1 MKISRFCK
9 YVSVL
14 LLTFGFSPALFAD
27 TTYTWQRGE
36 NTVTSESTN
45 LQGSSYGSS
54 FQNNDVITIYTDVT
68 TSTGQFNG
76 NGVGAAG
83 QLTIQ
88 SATPGTQVTIT
99 CQTGQRFCDFAH
111 GTYYL
116 SDLHFLN
123 YGKSND
129 GGAVFYRNDLNP
141 TTFVLSNVTAENG
154 IANNA
159 SAFRAA
165 TGMTVSGTATFL
177 NNTVTLDG
185 AAVLTTASG
194 NMTFQGADS
203 NMTFTGSKYKDG
215 SGNLSVG
222 YDVSAANI
230 AFNDAGTYSLGG
242 GIKSGGAVTIN
253 GANVT
258 LGPESKSTISGKTT
272 VQAGTL
278 TLNSTNFTTSGVEV
292 SAGATLATKGL
303 TVPLTNNGTTTL
315 TTASATI
322 TNLAGTDTAATISWD
337 PSITDA
343 KSLTLNNTADT
354 SYAGTIL
361 GDVSVTKTGANELL
375 FPSGVTNAGIDF
387 TISQGT
393 IALGATNSTT
403 IYTIAG
409 DVTLDGGSFVIR
421 SANAAGSVK
430 VADHVYVTEK
440 GGTLGITS
448 SRAYV
453 NGILEAPGADTSNTT
468 LYFNGGRVFING
480 TSTFKGFVEVKGG
493 WNHFSNESLA
503 STKGLIL
510 NGGVIQFYGEN
521 PGGGTATNSL
531 SVPIYMKGAS
541 AIQCGWSNTFNLNG
555 PLTDLE
561 GADLT
566 NKRLTINKDSG
577 YVVFNGEVNTK
588 AILFLSDNARIGGA
602 NDATFGGLGGT
613 DTGKGL
619 TLAAATTKNLTLNV
633 PAGTSPSYAG
643 QLAAAFNLVK
653 TGEGTQTFATTG
665 IGSAATPLNSLT
677 INEGAVKMTGGAPI
691 YTNALTLNADGTLE
705 FGTGEYKIQTPSITS
720 NGGQMVLAFNS
731 ATDYTVL
738 DFTGSTFSTLDDGI
752 LGLNQSTYTLE
763 QFKEY
768 EIAKNVPAMAE
779 DFNYQ
784 ALLGDGSSLFSL
796 NRVGDS
802 LILQIDNNAVPEPAA
817 WLILLLGIPMILR
830 RRR

>member
-1 MKISRFCK
+1 MKISRLRK

-14 LLTFGFSPALFAD
+14 ILTFGFCPALFAD
-27 TTYTWQRGE
+27 TTFTWQRGE

-54 FQNNDVITIYTDVT
+54 FQNNDIITIYTDVT
-68 TSTGQFNG
+68 ASSGQFNA
-76 NGVGAAG
+76 NGIGADG
-83 QLTIQ
+83 QITIQ

-99 CQTGQRFCDFAH
+99 CETGQRFCDYAH
-111 GTYYL
+111 GTYIL

-123 YGKSND
+123 FGKSND
-129 GGAVFYRNDLNP
+129 GGAVFYRNDLSP

-185 AAVLTTASG
+185 AAVLTTAGG
-194 NMTFQGADS
+194 NMTFQGAGS
-203 NMTFTGSKYKDG
+203 NITFTGSKYKDG

-222 YDVSAANI
+222 YDVSATNI

-242 GIKSGGAVTIN
+242 GIKANGAVTIN
-253 GANVT
+253 GASVT
-258 LGPESKSTISGKTT
+258 LGEDSKSAISGKTT

-337 PSITDA
+337 PAITDA

-354 SYAGTIL
+354 SYAGTIV
-361 GDVSVTKTGANELL
+361 GDASITKTGANELL
-375 FPSGVTNAGIDF
+375 FPSGVTNAGVDF

-393 IALGATNSTT
+393 IALGATNAAT

-409 DVTLDGGSFVIR
+409 DVTLDGGAFVIR
-421 SANAAGSVK
+421 SANAGTVVK
-430 VADHVYVTEK
+430 VADHVYVTEN
-440 GGTLGITS
+440 GGTIGITG

-453 NGILEAPGADTSNTT
+453 NGLLAAPDADTSNTT
-468 LYFNGGRVFING
+468 VYFNGGRVFING
-480 TSTFKGFVEVKGG
+480 TSTYKGFVEVNAG

-503 STKGLIL
+503 STKGLVL
-510 NGGVIQFYGEN
+510 NGGTVQFYGEN

-531 SVPIYMKGAS
+531 SVPIYMKGTS
-541 AIQCGWSNTFNLNG
+541 AIQCGWSATFNLNG
-555 PLTDLE
+555 SLTDLD

-566 NKRLTINKDSG
+566 NKRLNINKDSG

-588 AILFLSDNARIGGA
+588 AILYLYDNAKIGGA
-602 NDATFGGLGGT
+602 NDATFGGLGGAANV
-613 DTGKGL
+613 GL

-633 PAGTSPSYAG
+633 DASTSPSYAG
-643 QLAAAFNLVK
+643 QLASAFNLVK
-653 TGEGTQTFATTG
+653 TGAGTQTFATTG
-665 IGSAATPLNSLT
+665 IGSSATPLNSLT
-677 INEGAVKMTGGAPI
+677 INEGAVKMTDGAPI

-705 FGTGEYKIQTPSITS
+705 FGTGTYNIQTPSITG

-752 LGLNQSTYTLE
+752 LGLDQSTYTLE

-784 ALLGDGSSLFSL
+784 ALLGGDSYGFSL
-796 NRVGDS
+796 NRVGNS
-802 LILQIDNNAVPEPAA
+802 LILQMDNNAVPEPAA
-817 WLILLLGIPMILR
+817 WLILLLGIPMLLR
-830 RRR
+830 RR

>member
-1 MKISRFCK
+1 MKISRLSK
-9 YVSVL
+9 YVSIL
-14 LLTFGFSPALFAD
+14 ILTFGFCPVLFAE

-36 NTVTSESTN
+36 NVITSESTN
-45 LQGSSYGSS
+45 LQDSEYGRA

-68 TSTGQFNG
+68 ASSGQFSG
-76 NGVGAAG
+76 NAVGADG
-83 QLTIQ
+83 TMTIQ

-99 CQTGQRFCDFAH
+99 CETGQRFCDYAH
-111 GTYYL
+111 GTYIL

-123 YGKSND
+123 FGKSND
-129 GGAVFYRNDLNP
+129 GGAVFYRNDASP

-185 AAVLTTASG
+185 AAVLTTAGG
-194 NMTFQGADS
+194 NMTFQGAGS
-203 NMTFTGSKYKDG
+203 NITFTGSKYKDG

-222 YDVSAANI
+222 YDVSATNI
-230 AFNDAGTYSLGG
+230 AFNDAGTYSLSG
-242 GIKSGGAVTIN
+242 GIKASGSVTID
-253 GANVT
+253 GASVT
-258 LGPESKSTISGKTT
+258 LGEDSKSAISGKTT

-292 SAGATLATKGL
+292 STGAALVTKGL
-303 TVPLTNNGTTTL
+303 TAPLTNNGTTTL
-315 TTASATI
+315 TSASATI
-322 TNLAGTDTAATISWD
+322 TNLAGTDAAATISWD
-337 PSITDA
+337 PAITDA

-361 GDVSVTKTGANELL
+361 GDVSVTKTGANELT
-375 FPSGVTNAGIDF
+375 FPSGVTNAGVDF

-393 IALGATNSTT
+393 IALGATNSST

-409 DVTLDGGSFVIR
+409 DVTLDSGAFVIR
-421 SANAAGSVK
+421 SANAGTVVK
-430 VADHVYVTEK
+430 VANHVYVTEN
-440 GGTLGITS
+440 GGSIGITG

-453 NGILEAPGADTSNTT
+453 NGLLAAPDADTSNTT
-468 LYFNGGRVFING
+468 VYFNGGRVFING
-480 TSTFKGFVEVKGG
+480 TSTYKGFVEVNAG

-503 STKGLIL
+503 STKGLVL
-510 NGGVIQFYGEN
+510 NGGTVQFYGEN

-531 SVPIYMKGAS
+531 SVPIYMKGSS
-541 AIQCGWSNTFNLNG
+541 ALQCGWNNTFNLNG
-555 PLTDLE
+555 TLTDLD

-577 YVVFNGEVNTK
+577 YVVFNGEVSTK
-588 AILFLSDNARIGGA
+588 AILYLNDNARIGGT

-613 DTGKGL
+613 ATDKGL
-619 TLAAATTKNLTLNV
+619 TLSAATTKNLTLNV

-643 QLAAAFNLVK
+643 QLASAFNLVK
-653 TGEGTQTFATTG
+653 TGTGTQIFATTG
-665 IGSAATPLNSLT
+665 IGSSATPLNSLT
-677 INEGAVKMTGGAPI
+677 INEGAVKMTDGAPI

-705 FGTGEYKIQTPSITS
+705 FGTGTYNIQTPSITS

>member
-1 MKISRFCK
+1 MMKISRLRK

-14 LLTFGFSPALFAD
+14 ILTFGFCPALFAD
-27 TTYTWQRGE
+27 TTFTWQRGE

-54 FQNNDVITIYTDVT
+54 FQNNDIITIYTDVT
-68 TSTGQFNG
+68 ASSGQFNA
-76 NGVGAAG
+76 NGIGADG
-83 QLTIQ
+83 QITIQ

-99 CQTGQRFCDFAH
+99 CETGQRFCDYAH
-111 GTYYL
+111 GTYIL

-123 YGKSND
+123 FGKSND
-129 GGAVFYRNDLNP
+129 GGAVFYRNDLSP

-185 AAVLTTASG
+185 AAVLTTAGG
-194 NMTFQGADS
+194 NMTFQGAGS
-203 NMTFTGSKYKDG
+203 NITFTGSKYKDG

-222 YDVSAANI
+222 YDVSATNI

-242 GIKSGGAVTIN
+242 GIKANGAVTIN
-253 GANVT
+253 GASVT
-258 LGPESKSTISGKTT
+258 LGEDSKSAISGKTT

-337 PSITDA
+337 PAITDA

-354 SYAGTIL
+354 SYAGTIV
-361 GDVSVTKTGANELL
+361 GDASITKTGANELL
-375 FPSGVTNAGIDF
+375 FPSGVTNAGVDF

-393 IALGATNSTT
+393 IALGATNAAT

-409 DVTLDGGSFVIR
+409 DVTLDGGAFVIR
-421 SANAAGSVK
+421 SANAGTVVK
-430 VADHVYVTEK
+430 VADHVYVTEN
-440 GGTLGITS
+440 GGTIGITG

-453 NGILEAPGADTSNTT
+453 NGLLAAPDADTSNTT
-468 LYFNGGRVFING
+468 VYFNGGRVFING
-480 TSTFKGFVEVKGG
+480 TSTYKGFVEVNAG

-503 STKGLIL
+503 STKGLVL
-510 NGGVIQFYGEN
+510 NGGTVQFYGEN

-531 SVPIYMKGAS
+531 SVPIYMKGTS
-541 AIQCGWSNTFNLNG
+541 AIQCGWSATFNLNG
-555 PLTDLE
+555 SLTDLD

-566 NKRLTINKDSG
+566 NKRLNINKDSG

-588 AILFLSDNARIGGA
+588 AILYLYDNAKIGGA
-602 NDATFGGLGGT
+602 NDATFGGLGGAANV
-613 DTGKGL
+613 GL

-633 PAGTSPSYAG
+633 DASTSPSYAG
-643 QLAAAFNLVK
+643 QLASAFNLVK
-653 TGEGTQTFATTG
+653 TGAGTQTFATTG
-665 IGSAATPLNSLT
+665 IGSSATPLNSLT
-677 INEGAVKMTGGAPI
+677 INEGAVKMTDGAPI

-705 FGTGEYKIQTPSITS
+705 FGTGTYNIQTPSITG

-752 LGLNQSTYTLE
+752 LGLDQSTYTLE

-784 ALLGDGSSLFSL
+784 ALLGGDSYGFSL
-796 NRVGDS
+796 NRVGNS
-802 LILQIDNNAVPEPAA
+802 LILQMDNNAVPEPAA
-817 WLILLLGIPMILR
+817 WLILLLGIPMLLR
-830 RRR
+830 RR

>member
-1 MKISRFCK
+1 MKISRLSK

-14 LLTFGFSPALFAD
+14 FLTFGFCPALFAE

-36 NTVTSESTN
+36 NVITSESTN
-45 LQGSSYGSS
+45 LQDSEYGRA

-68 TSTGQFNG
+68 ASSGQFSG
-76 NGVGAAG
+76 NAVGADG
-83 QLTIQ
+83 TMTIQ
-88 SATPGTQVTIT
+88 SATPGTQVTIE
-99 CQTGQRFCDFAH
+99 CKTGARFCDYAH
-111 GTYYL
+111 GTYIL

-123 YGKSND
+123 FGKSND
-129 GGAVFYRNDLNP
+129 GGAVFYRNDASP

-185 AAVLTTASG
+185 AAVLTTAAG
-194 NMTFQGADS
+194 NMTFQGAGS
-203 NMTFTGSKYKDG
+203 NITFTGSKYKDG
-215 SGNLSVG
+215 NGNLSVG
-222 YDVSAANI
+222 YDVSANNI

-242 GIKSGGAVTIN
+242 GIKASSNVTIN
-253 GANVT
+253 GASVT
-258 LGPESKSTISGKTT
+258 LGPDSKSAISGKTT

-303 TVPLTNNGTTTL
+303 TAPLTNNGTTTL
-315 TTASATI
+315 TSASATI

-337 PSITDA
+337 PAITDA

-361 GDVSVTKTGANELL
+361 GDASVTKTGANELL
-375 FPSGVTNAGIDF
+375 FPTGVTNAGLNF

-409 DVTLDGGSFVIR
+409 DVTLDGGAFVIR
-421 SANAAGSVK
+421 SANASGNIK
-430 VADHVYVTEK
+430 VANHVYVTEN
-440 GGTLGITS
+440 GGSLGITS
-448 SRAYV
+448 ARAYV
-453 NGILEAPGADTSNTT
+453 NGILAAPGADTSNTT
-468 LYFNGGRVFING
+468 VKFNGGRVFING
-480 TSTFKGFVEVKGG
+480 TSTFKGYVEVDSG

-510 NGGVIQFYGEN
+510 NGGAIQYYGEN
-521 PGGGTATNSL
+521 PGGGTASKDL
-531 SVPIYMKGAS
+531 SIPIYMKNSS
-541 AIQCGWSNTFNLNG
+541 AIQCGWSGTYNLNG
-555 PLTDLE
+555 TLTDLD

-566 NKRLTINKDSG
+566 GKQLTINTDSG

-588 AILFLSDNARIGGA
+588 AILRINDNARIGGA
-602 NDATFGGLGGT
+602 NDATFGGLSGT
-613 DTGKGL
+613 ATNKGL
-619 TLAAATTKNLTLNV
+619 TLSSATAKNLTLNV
-633 PAGTSPSYAG
+633 AASTSPSYSG
-643 QLAAAFNLVK
+643 QLASAFNLVK
-653 TGEGTQTFATTG
+653 TGAGTQTFATTG

-705 FGTGEYKIQTPSITS
+705 FGTGTYNIQTPSITS

-731 ATDYTVL
+731 ATDYTTL

-796 NRVGDS
+796 NRVGNS

-830 RRR
+830 RR

>member
-1 MKISRFCK
+1 MKFSRLSK

-14 LLTFGFSPALFAD
+14 ILTFGFSPALLAD

-36 NTVTSESTN
+36 DVITSESTN
-45 LQGSSYGSS
+45 LQDSAYGRA
-54 FQNNDVITIYTDVT
+54 FQNNDIITIYTDVT
-68 TSTGQFNG
+68 TSSGQFNA
-76 NGVGAAG
+76 NGIGADG
-83 QLTIQ
+83 QITIQ

-99 CQTGQRFCDFAH
+99 CETGQRFCDYAH
-111 GTYYL
+111 GTYIL

-123 YGKSND
+123 FGKSND
-129 GGAVFYRNDLNP
+129 GGAVFYRNDASP

-185 AAVLTTASG
+185 AAVLTTAGG
-194 NMTFQGADS
+194 NMTFQGAGS
-203 NMTFTGSKYKDG
+203 NITFTGSKYKDG

-222 YDVSAANI
+222 YDVSATNI

-242 GIKSGGAVTIN
+242 GIKANGAVTIN
-253 GANVT
+253 GASVT
-258 LGPESKSTISGKTT
+258 LGEDSKSAISGKTT

-337 PSITDA
+337 PAITDA

-354 SYAGTIL
+354 SYAGTIV
-361 GDVSVTKTGANELL
+361 GDASITKTGANELL
-375 FPSGVTNAGIDF
+375 FPSGVTNAGVDF

-393 IALGATNSTT
+393 IALGATNAAT

-409 DVTLDGGSFVIR
+409 DVTLDGGAFVIR
-421 SANAAGSVK
+421 SANAGTVVK
-430 VADHVYVTEK
+430 VADHVYVTEN
-440 GGTLGITS
+440 GGTIGITG

-453 NGILEAPGADTSNTT
+453 NGLLAAPDADTSNTT
-468 LYFNGGRVFING
+468 VYFNGGRVFING
-480 TSTFKGFVEVKGG
+480 TSTYKGFVEVNAG

-503 STKGLIL
+503 STKGLVL
-510 NGGVIQFYGEN
+510 NGGTVQFYGEN

-531 SVPIYMKGAS
+531 SVPIYMKGTS
-541 AIQCGWSNTFNLNG
+541 AIQCGWSATFNLNG
-555 PLTDLE
+555 SLTDLD

-566 NKRLTINKDSG
+566 NKRLNINKDSG

-588 AILFLSDNARIGGA
+588 AILYLYDNAKIGGA
-602 NDATFGGLGGT
+602 NDATFGGLGGAANV
-613 DTGKGL
+613 GL

-633 PAGTSPSYAG
+633 DASTSPSYAG
-643 QLAAAFNLVK
+643 QLASAFNLVK
-653 TGEGTQTFATTG
+653 TGAGTQTFATTG
-665 IGSAATPLNSLT
+665 IGSSATPLNSLT
-677 INEGAVKMTGGAPI
+677 INEGAVKMTDGAPI

-705 FGTGEYKIQTPSITS
+705 FGTGTYNIQTPSITG

-752 LGLNQSTYTLE
+752 LGLDQSTYTLE

-784 ALLGDGSSLFSL
+784 ALLGGDSYGFSL
-796 NRVGDS
+796 NRVGNS
-802 LILQIDNNAVPEPAA
+802 LILQMDNNAVPEPAA
-817 WLILLLGIPMILR
+817 WLILLLGIPMLLR
-830 RRR
+830 RR

>member
-1 MKISRFCK
+1 MKISCLSK

-14 LLTFGFSPALFAD
+14 ILMFGFRPALLAD
-27 TTYTWQRGE
+27 TTFTWQRGE
-36 NTVTSESTN
+36 NVVTSESTN
-45 LQGSSYGSS
+45 LQSSSYGSS
-54 FQNNDVITIYTDVT
+54 FQNNDIITIYTDVT
-68 TSTGQFNG
+68 TSSGQFNA
-76 NGVGAAG
+76 NGIGADG
-83 QLTIQ
+83 QITIQ

-99 CQTGQRFCDFAH
+99 CETGQRFCDYAH
-111 GTYYL
+111 GTYIL

-123 YGKSND
+123 FGKSND
-129 GGAVFYRNDLNP
+129 GGAVFYRNDASP

-165 TGMTVSGTATFL
+165 TGMTVSGTAQFL

-185 AAVLTTASG
+185 AAVLTTAGG
-194 NMTFQGADS
+194 NMTFQGAGS
-203 NMTFTGSKYKDG
+203 NITFTGSKYKDG

-222 YDVSAANI
+222 YDVSATNI

-242 GIKSGGAVTIN
+242 GIKANGAVTIN
-253 GANVT
+253 GASVT
-258 LGPESKSTISGKTT
+258 LGEDSKSAISGKTT

-292 SAGATLATKGL
+292 SADAALVTKGL
-303 TVPLTNNGTTTL
+303 TAPLTNNGTTTL
-315 TTASATI
+315 TSASATI
-322 TNLAGTDTAATISWD
+322 TNLAGTEAAATISWD
-337 PSITDA
+337 PAVTGA

-354 SYAGTIL
+354 SYAGTIS
-361 GDVSVTKTGANELL
+361 GDVSVTKTGEKTLT
-375 FPSGVTNAGIDF
+375 FPEGVANAGINF
-387 TISQGT
+387 TISEGA
-393 IALGATNSTT
+393 IALGATDSTT

-421 SANAAGSVK
+421 SANAGTVVK
-430 VADHVYVTEK
+430 VANHVYVTEK
-440 GGTLGITS
+440 GGSIGITG

-453 NGILEAPGADTSNTT
+453 NGILAAPDADTSNTT
-468 LYFNGGRVFING
+468 VYFNGGRVFING
-480 TSTFKGFVEVKGG
+480 TSTYKGFVEVNAG

-503 STKGLIL
+503 STKGLVL
-510 NGGVIQFYGEN
+510 NGGTVQFYGEN

-531 SVPIYMKGAS
+531 SVPIYMKGSS
-541 AIQCGWSNTFNLNG
+541 ALQCGWNNTFNLNG
-555 PLTDLE
+555 TLTDLD

-588 AILFLSDNARIGGA
+588 AILYLSDNAKIGGA
-602 NDATFGGLGGT
+602 NDATFGGLSGT
-613 DTGKGL
+613 ATDKGL
-619 TLAAATTKNLTLNV
+619 TLSAATTKNLTLNV

-643 QLAAAFNLVK
+643 QLTSAFNLVK
-653 TGEGTQTFATTG
+653 TGAGTQTFATTG
-665 IGSAATPLNSLT
+665 IGSSATPLNSLT
-677 INEGAVKMTGGAPI
+677 IQEGSVKMTGGAPI

-705 FGTGEYKIQTPSITS
+705 FGTGTYNIQTPSITS

-731 ATDYTVL
+731 ATDYTQL
-738 DFTGSTFSTLDDGI
+738 DFTGSTFSTLGDGI
-752 LGLNQSTYTLE
+752 LGLDQSAYTLE

-784 ALLGDGSSLFSL
+784 ALLGGDSYGFSL

-802 LILQIDNNAVPEPAA
+802 LILQMDNNAVPEPAA
-817 WLILLLGIPMILR
+817 WLILLLGIPMLLQR
-830 RRR
+830 R